1 MAYDDDEERSVLQS
15 MTGFGQ
21 AEAMFQDL
29 RIVWRLKSVNHRYL
43 DLALRLPEGM
53 EALEATAAAMLKG
66 LFSRGHI
73 DGYLSLGAG
82 AASETPLDLNTSL
95 LHDLLALEQ
104 RLLEHVGTRGVME
117 MGTLMTWPGMIR
129 ERRVDVT
136 SKARDEGFVPAVME
150 VLGRA
155 AQTLKAVR
163 EEEGRG
169 TGAVLMQLLNELR
182 GYAAEVGQRIPE
194 VRLLVQN
201 RLRSRLED
209 WLTTRVDENRFMQ
222 ELAVQYNRM
231 DLSEELDR
239 LLMHCGEVVK
249 VIERGEPMGRR
260 LDFLCQEL
268 AREANTLCS
277 KSQDGTL
284 SRLGVE
290 MKVNIEK
297 MREQVQNLE

>member
-1 MAYDDDEERSVLQS
+1 MLQS

>member
-1 MAYDDDEERSVLQS
+1 MLQS

-194 VRLLVQN
+194 VRLLVQS

-209 WLTTRVDENRFMQ
+209 WLTTQVDENRFMQ

>member
-1 MAYDDDEERSVLQS
+1 VLQS